1 MMPEKVDRP
10 AWEGVID
17 WPVRVA
23 AVDDPL
29 GRRLPAVDGEPGRAA
44 ADG

>member
-17 WPVRVA
+17 WPVR
-23 AVDDPL
+23 D
-29 GRRLPAVDGEPGRAA
+29 RAFFEESMW
-44 ADG
+44 GNPKRVKQMSSS